1 MSKISVLN
9 KEKEL
14 MIVVT
19 DLVDYLIK
27 RANVN
32 HAGNCLLMS
41 QFVQFHLALI
51 YGMKT
56 EIKPTWVKTD
66 NGTTLHYFVE
76 MYNKRIIDPTAS
88 QFKGMPKVYIGEKPK
103 NYLFCNTANK

>member
-1 MSKISVLN
+1 MIKSMVK

-14 MIVVT
+14 MLVVT
-19 DLVDYLIK
+19 DLVDYLIAK
-27 RANVN
+27 AKVS

-56 EIKPTWVKTD
+56 EIIPTWVKTED
-66 NGTTLHYFVE
+66 DLVLHYFVQ

-88 QFKGMPKVYIGEKPK
+88 QFKGMPKVYIGERPE
-103 NYLFCNTANK
+103 NYLFCKK